1 MRPVRLLH
9 VGGIAFGII
18 SGSLLFA
25 GGCGGGVPETG
36 TQAKDMPTPIN
47 LSDMYKNQP
56 KAKSVKASPKYD
68 MPGR

>member
-1 MRPVRLLH
+1 MRPVHSLK
-9 VGGIAFGII
+9 VGAIASGII
-18 SGSLLFA
+18 SGSMLFS

-47 LSDMYKNQP
+47 LADMYKNQP
-56 KAKSVKASPKYD
+56 KTKAVKAGPKYD